1 MHLHKLE
8 LIIAC
13 SMQQREERAK
23 LKKDEKGFR
32 ITPSKLKFPTQTSRG
47 GMGDVGFLMA
57 IWGMWWKLQNRGGT

>member
-1 MHLHKLE
+1 
-8 LIIAC
+8 
-13 SMQQREERAK
+13 MQQREERAK

-57 IWGMWWKLQNRGGT
+57 IWGM